1 MTFLNEHNIIV
12 NNFSRLVIG
21 YWRQTTGFHW
31 LKIGQVELASALH
44 KLGIC
49 RFPNFYSEQE

>member
-21 YWRQTTGFHW
+21 YQRQTTAFHW
-31 LKIGQVELASALH
+31 LKIWQVELRHCPA
-44 KLGIC
+44 
-49 RFPNFYSEQE
+49 